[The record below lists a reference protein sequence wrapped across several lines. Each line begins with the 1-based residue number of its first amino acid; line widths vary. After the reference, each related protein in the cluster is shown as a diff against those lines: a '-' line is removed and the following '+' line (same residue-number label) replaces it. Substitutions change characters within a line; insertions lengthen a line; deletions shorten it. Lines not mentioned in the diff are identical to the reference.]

1 MYTIPANISTLA
13 ATIIPIA
20 IPAFLLPL
28 IPPPEESSPL
38 SSTPKWFIEVE
49 SSGEGAGDEPGLK
62 GDGAGGDE
70 PGLKGYVAGG
80 DESRGELAGGWFG
93 ADIEGDGVSAGDGD
107 GDGDGDGGEPA
118 VT

>member
-28 IPPPEESSPL
+28 IPPSVDESSVF
-38 SSTPKWFIEVE
+38 SSTSMWFSDVE
-49 SSGEGAGDEPGLK
+49 SSGEGTGAGIGLGFN

-70 PGLKGYVAGG
+70 TG
-80 DESRGELAGGWFG
+80 GELAGG
-93 ADIEGDGVSAGDGD
+93 
-107 GDGDGDGGEPA
+107 
-118 VT
+118 